1 MGPPLP
7 LQLLPFFP
15 AWEEIL
21 NAEGGCRSKGAACSK
36 SCPSS
41 WPSQILPS
49 LFSFSDRERK
59 RAGSKT
65 RHRERKRWFLPQ
77 HPRQITPLV
86 TQATYSHHRVQADD
100 GVIPPSLQHNR
111 AAPQPHGQPLCP
123 APSSHTSTLPQGI
136 KRVVQ
141 EAIPNSSQSF
151 HAVIPSPFC
160 LPGLS
165 HLVPGATTA
174 LPTPLPPCW
183 VSSSCCSPPAQTI
196 ISRFIWK
203 ALKWDHTF

>member
-21 NAEGGCRSKGAACSK
+21 NAKGGCRSTGAACSK

-111 AAPQPHGQPLCP
+111 VTPQPHGQPLCP

-160 LPGLS
+160 LPGF
-165 HLVPGATTA
+165 VPPGPWGHHGSAHATPPLAGFPA
-174 LPTPLPPCW
+174 LAAPP
-183 VSSSCCSPPAQTI
+183 Q
-196 ISRFIWK
+196 RRR
-203 ALKWDHTF
+203 